1 MDRVSLTGEKARQ
14 ALAAGI
20 DLVASCVK
28 ITLGPKGRNVVL
40 GPTVGRPKMTNDG
53 ASIASIISVE
63 NRFQNLGC
71 QIIKEVSEKTNDR
84 VGDGT
89 TTAIVLAQAMIQ
101 EGMKNVAAGANPTS
115 LVCGMEKGLES
126 AVRVIEKNA
135 VRIYS
140 LEEVKQVAAISSGD
154 PEIGSLICEAVRKV
168 GFGGILLVEE
178 GKALKTNL
186 EVTDGIRFDKGCFTP
201 KILKSW
207 DNIIETLE
215 DPYILVTDG
224 KISNISEIFSILQEV
239 VKSSKPLVMITEDI
253 SVDLLALLLAN
264 KKKGTM
270 NVVAIQTPGHG
281 ERRKAYLKDIAV
293 ITGATVVSEETGI
306 QLEDVQE
313 HNLGKAK
320 KISVDHNQTTIIGG
334 LGNKQEIKARCAE
347 VREQYESLIPG
358 WRKDKLKERLGWL
371 QGGIATIK
379 VGAATRLEMMEKKD
393 RIDDA
398 VNAVRATIEEGIVLG
413 GGIALLEAG
422 DSLAAIKLEEPE
434 EEIGLRII
442 QKSLEAPLW
451 QIVQNA
457 GGSGDSVIEK
467 VRELPSGFGY
477 NAAENT
483 YVEMIDSGIIDPV
496 QVTCTAIKNAV
507 SIAALVI
514 GTEGLVINS
523 TPSIFDF
530 NL

>member
-1 MDRVSLTGEKARQ
+1 MDRVLLAGEKARQ

-20 DLVASCVK
+20 DLVACCVK

-40 GPTVGRPKMTNDG
+40 GPTVGRPKITNDG
-53 ASIASIISVE
+53 ASIAGIISVQ

-115 LVCGMEKGLES
+115 LIRGMEKGLES
-126 AVRVIEKNA
+126 AVQVIEKNT
-135 VRIYS
+135 VRIDS
-140 LEEVKQVAAISSGD
+140 LEKVKQVAAISSGD
-154 PEIGSLICEAVRKV
+154 PEIGRIICEAVKNV
-168 GFGGILLVEE
+168 GFHGVILVEE

-186 EVTDGIRFDKGCFTP
+186 EGTEGIRFDKGCFTP
-201 KILKSW
+201 KIIKSW
-207 DNIIETLE
+207 DNKIETLE
-215 DPYILVTDG
+215 DPHILVTDA
-224 KISNISEIFSILQEV
+224 KISSISQIFSILQEV
-239 VKSSKPLVMITEDI
+239 VKSSKPLVIIAEDI
-253 SVDLLALLLAN
+253 AVDLLALLLAN

-281 ERRKAYLKDIAV
+281 ERRKAYLQDIAV

-320 KISVDHNQTTIIGG
+320 KILVDNNHTTIIGG
-334 LGNKQEIKARCAE
+334 LGNKAEIKARCAE
-347 VREQYESLIPG
+347 VREEYEALIPG
-358 WRKDKLKERLGWL
+358 WRKDKLQERLGWL

-393 RIDDA
+393 RVDDA
-398 VNAVRATIEEGIVLG
+398 VNAVRAAIEEGIVPG
-413 GGIALLEAG
+413 GGIALFAAG
-422 DSLAAIKLEEPE
+422 DFLAEIKLEEPE

-442 QKSLEAPLW
+442 QKSLEAPLR
-451 QIVQNA
+451 QIVHNA
-457 GGSGDSVIEK
+457 GDSGDSVIERI
-467 VRELPSGFGY
+467 RELPSGFGY

-483 YVEMIDSGIIDPV
+483 FVEMIESGIIDPV
-496 QVTCTAIKNAV
+496 QVTCTAVKNAV
-507 SIAALVI
+507 SIASMVI

-523 TPSIFDF
+523 TPGVFD
-530 NL
+530 L